1 MRTVDIF
8 QDSQYHNGM
17 ADLAFLSDADFELYK
32 TLIYNESGILFT
44 ATNRSVLEQRL
55 RDILREN
62 KLAHVRDYYAK
73 VIKDREELKKLLTA
87 VTTNLTRFFRNQPHF
102 DAFEKFVVPEII
114 KTRKLTGNYTIKI
127 WSAGCSTGEEP
138 YTIAM
143 ILAEILPLPWKYDI
157 IASDL
162 SLKCLMTAKEGF
174 YDSTHVVGVSE
185 AYLKKYFDVVGG
197 GYRIK
202 NELKSHIRFDYHNLK
217 NDAGM
222 RGIDICFCRN
232 VLIYFDQETQTNI
245 VNKFYDSMN
254 EKSFLYIGHSESLFG
269 MKTKFEFLKTEWT
282 TLYKK
287 G

>member
-1 MRTVDIF
+1 MSDI
-8 QDSQYHNGM
+8 
-17 ADLAFLSDADFELYK
+17 AFLSDADFELYK

-62 KLAHVRDYYAK
+62 KMSHVKEYYAK
-73 VIKDREELKKLLTA
+73 VVKDREELKKLLTA

-102 DAFEKFVVPEII
+102 DAFEKFVVPEIM
-114 KTRKLTGNYTIKI
+114 KVKKLAADYKIKI

-143 ILAEILPLPWKYDI
+143 ILADMLPPPWSYDI
-157 IASDL
+157 VASDL

-174 YDSTHVVGVSE
+174 YDRAHIVGVSDR
-185 AYLKKYFDVVGG
+185 YLKKYFDVAED
-197 GYRIK
+197 GYKIK

-232 VLIYFDQETQTNI
+232 VLIYFDQETQENI

-269 MKTKFEFLKTEWT
+269 MKTKFTFLKTEWT